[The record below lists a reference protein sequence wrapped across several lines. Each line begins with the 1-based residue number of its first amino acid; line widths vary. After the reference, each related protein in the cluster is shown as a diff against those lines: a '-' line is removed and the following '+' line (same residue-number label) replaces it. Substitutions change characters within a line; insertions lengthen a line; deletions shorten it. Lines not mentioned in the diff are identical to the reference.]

1 MQLMKTKNILTAGL
15 MVLITSFIFMECSK
29 SAYSSD
35 GGGGTSNSNKIY
47 MKNSAFSSTSLTIA
61 VGGTITW
68 MNDDNMIH
76 TVTADDGSFNSGDIQ
91 VGSSFSK
98 TFNSTGTFP
107 YHCIYHSGMT
117 GTIIV
122 VAK

>member
-1 MQLMKTKNILTAGL
+1 MKNRNALIAGGL
-15 MVLITSFIFMECSK
+15 VLITSFIFMECSK
-29 SAYSSD
+29 NAYSMD
-35 GGGGTSNSNKIY
+35 NGGGGSSSNKIY
-47 MKNSAFSSTSLTIA
+47 MKNSAFSSSSFTIT
-61 VGGTITW
+61 VGGTVTW

-98 TFNSTGTFP
+98 TFNLTGTYP

-122 VAK
+122 VATK

>member
-1 MQLMKTKNILTAGL
+1 MKTKSVLTAGL

-29 SAYSSD
+29 STYSNDNS
-35 GGGGTSNSNKIY
+35 GGGGSNSSNKIY
-47 MKNSAFSSTSLTIA
+47 MKNAAFSSTSFTIV
-61 VGGTITW
+61 VGGTVTW

-98 TFNSTGTFP
+98 KFSSTGTYP

-117 GTIIV
+117 GTIV
-122 VAK
+122 VVTK